1 MQSRNIVRAVYAHR
15 GDDDHGTQHALRRSL
30 RSQGA
35 RGRPS
40 GRTWTVRTH
49 PRDHRG
55 TPHSCACTLY
65 AAVECAG
72 PGHERDRTYGRPAA
86 LLRVISAMR
95 RVRRTVPTPAPA
107 AAAIGA
113 MRARVCDLPE
123 GICRCESI
131 TWASG
136 QGRLGW
142 EMGCR
147 QVRGAAAHRC
157 GAVLTPHRSFVTQ
170 KAWPMTP
177 EGRET

>member
-1 MQSRNIVRAVYAHR
+1 MRSRAISKYLRAVYAHR
-15 GDDDHGTQHALRRSL
+15 GDDEHGTQHALRRSL

-40 GRTWTVRTH
+40 GRTCAVRTLL
-49 PRDHRG
+49 RDHRG
-55 TPHSCACTLY
+55 DPHACACTLY

-72 PGHERDRTYGRPAA
+72 PGHERDRAYGRPAA
-86 LLRVISAMR
+86 LLRVISAIR

-131 TWASG
+131 MWASG

-147 QVRGAAAHRC
+147 RVREAAAHRC
-157 GAVLTPHRSFVTQ
+157 SAALTP
-170 KAWPMTP
+170 P
-177 EGRET
+177 